1 MQNNDNMYSSE
12 VMGELLNII
21 HNAVCVVDTNNNI
34 VFANVRTGEMFRT
47 EVTELNGLP
56 IAQLFMPD
64 DREVLVENILFLTRN
79 EGEFEGEAMLK
90 RPDGTTFL
98 GMVGSNLFSWYDQ
111 VKGIALTIHDLTE
124 LKKIERQLQRSERIA
139 FLGNLMDDLSHQIRN
154 PVMAIGG
161 FARRL
166 DKEEGSTLKTQA
178 ILSESLR
185 LESLLERLNHFIHL
199 RCPVAK
205 STTIGEIM
213 QKMEQRLGEK
223 ADQAGCRL
231 VNEYDGRFDDEML
244 LADSELLMDAFE
256 EIIVNGCEAYED
268 SSRDNPVILQLELI
282 DDPVLPYVIRFID
295 YGRGMDEERRKKCC
309 HHFYSEKTRHVGMG
323 LTLASRIVEEQYG
336 KLRISSEEGKGTIVS
351 IHLLKERRRLIRRI
365 KLTGS

>member
-1 MQNNDNMYSSE
+1 MRQNGKVHSSE
-12 VMGELLNII
+12 AMGELLNII
-21 HNAVCVVDTNNNI
+21 HNAVCVVDINNNI
-34 VFANVRTGEMFRT
+34 VFANIRTGQMFKT
-47 EVTELNGLP
+47 EVKYLNGLS
-56 IAQLFMPD
+56 ISQLFMPE
-64 DREVLVENILFLTRN
+64 DREILVENILYLTRK
-79 EGEFEGEAMLK
+79 EGEFEGEAMLR

-98 GMVGSNLFSWYDQ
+98 GMVGSNLFSWHDQ

-124 LKKIERQLQRSERIA
+124 LKQIERQLQRSERIA

-161 FARRL
+161 FARQL

-199 RCPVAK
+199 RCPAAK
-205 STTIGEIM
+205 SVTVGEIIK
-213 QKMEQRLGEK
+213 KMDQHLGEK
-223 ADQAGCRL
+223 ADQTGCHL
-231 VNEYDGRFDDEML
+231 VNEYDGRFDDEL
-244 LADSELLMDAFE
+244 LLVDSELLLDAFE
-256 EIIVNGCEAYED
+256 EIVVNGCEAYEE
-268 SSRDNPVILQLELI
+268 SNEDNPVILQLELTN
-282 DDPVLPYVIRFID
+282 DPVLPYVIRFID

-323 LTLASRIVEEQYG
+323 LTLAKRIIEEQYG
-336 KLRISSEEGKGTIVS
+336 KLTVSSEKGKGTIVS

-365 KLTGS
+365 KLWD